1 MYYRLQKSGKYHYVY
16 LMDAKREG
24 KKVRSVIVERLGRYD
39 RLPEDVRALV
49 DKSIAEVKER
59 RPGDASRA
67 LVSQKSAAL
76 FNGILSGFQ
85 TAGQSSFNKFASL
98 RYGHLALLP
107 IWTGELG
114 LRRRIS
120 RLQRQYTEITGWEID
135 DLLFYLCALK
145 VIDPCSYLNAR
156 ESRSQFLYCP
166 WEGINLDSYYYAL
179 DFAHDFGDR
188 MIAHAVKSHLA
199 HTGGQIKMAF
209 FDCTNC
215 YFETPYDDRTWQ
227 IIRYTRQRIREKQK
241 EGLTDEEIDIW
252 LESGEFDAELKD
264 QLQAD
269 EALILRMR
277 GKSREGRYSQ
287 PIVTVALAIDQTG
300 FPIDAGVF
308 AGNISELRTL
318 SVMLDSLQDKY
329 QIKDI
334 CFVADKGL
342 NSTENLKEIGERGL
356 GFVVS
361 QPVLNKSEEFTSRM
375 LDPEGYR
382 NFDFDGVNFTVREGD
397 TDSER
402 ARFKVSD
409 FEQSSYVPTGD
420 GSLTPKGNPRK
431 HKITVNGKITFIFSP
446 QRRDRDLQDLK
457 SQRARAQLAVENGEL
472 MGNPYSTGWR
482 ALIKTKKEAA
492 RNKND
497 KEQYRAT
504 GIKEDVYNRREK
516 LAGYS
521 AIVFRHPGG
530 TDEKERL
537 DDVQILG
544 TYHKLVAI
552 EDCFRIMKT
561 TFSIRPVNVRL
572 KAHVEGH
579 CYICVLALMLMKSL
593 QQRLAA
599 DGGKVLSPSA
609 ISMALDSAM
618 VVADPSCEM
627 FLNINPSLKFG
638 LLKDLHKHK
647 TPRPLNDK
655 DDEDRLRDSYRE
667 RMDAG
672 PDALDRLLMAVG
684 CTPLPAACTKAD
696 LRNNLKLAGYSG
708 ETLISPYIE
717 RYGRE
722 LAKGQS

>member
-1 MYYRLQKSGKYHYVY
+1 
-16 LMDAKREG
+16 
-24 KKVRSVIVERLGRYD
+24 
-39 RLPEDVRALV
+39 
-49 DKSIAEVKER
+49 
-59 RPGDASRA
+59 
-67 LVSQKSAAL
+67 
-76 FNGILSGFQ
+76 
-85 TAGQSSFNKFASL
+85 
-98 RYGHLALLP
+98 
-107 IWTGELG
+107 
-114 LRRRIS
+114 
-120 RLQRQYTEITGWEID
+120 
-135 DLLFYLCALK
+135 
-145 VIDPCSYLNAR
+145 
-156 ESRSQFLYCP
+156 
-166 WEGINLDSYYYAL
+166 
-179 DFAHDFGDR
+179 
-188 MIAHAVKSHLA
+188 
-199 HTGGQIKMAF
+199 MAF

-599 DGGKVLSPSA
+599 DGGKVLSPAA

-618 VVADPSCEM
+618 LVTDPSCEM

-638 LLKDLHKHK
+638 LLSDLDKHK
-647 TPRPLNDK
+647 APRPLNER
-655 DDEDRLRDSYRE
+655 DDEERLRDSYRE
-667 RMDAG
+667 RMNGGSD
-672 PDALDRLLMAVG
+672 DFDRLLAAAG
-684 CTPLPAACTKAD
+684 CTPLPAVCTKAD
-696 LRNNLKLAGYSG
+696 LRKNLKLAGYSG

-717 RYGRE
+717 RYGKE
-722 LAKGQS
+722 LLHSGE

>member
-1 MYYRLQKSGKYHYVY
+1 MFYKLQETGGIKYVY

-39 RLPEDVRALV
+39 RLPDNIRELV
-49 DKSIAEVKER
+49 DRSIAEVKER
-59 RPGDASRA
+59 RPGDASKA
-67 LVSQKSAAL
+67 LLSQKSPAL
-76 FNGILSGFQ
+76 FNSFISGAV
-85 TAGQSSFNKFASL
+85 TAGHGSFNKFASL

-107 IWTGELG
+107 VWNGELG
-114 LRRRIS
+114 LKRKIRD
-120 RLQRQYTEITGWEID
+120 LQRHNTAITEWEMA

-156 ESRSQFLYCP
+156 ESRAQFLYCP

-188 MIAHAVKSHLA
+188 LIAHAVKSHLA
-199 HTGGQIKMAF
+199 HTGGEIKMAF

-241 EGLTDEEIDIW
+241 EGLTDDEIDAW
-252 LESGEFDAELKD
+252 LESGEFDAELKE
-264 QLQAD
+264 QLKAD
-269 EALILRMR
+269 EELILRMR

-361 QPVLNKSEEFTSRM
+361 QPVLNKSEKFTAQM

-382 NFDFDGVNFTVREGD
+382 NFDFDGVNFTVREGE

-431 HKITVNGKITFIFSP
+431 HKITLNSKIAFVFSP
-446 QRRDRDLQDLK
+446 QLRDRDLQDLK
-457 SQRARAQLAVENGEL
+457 SQRARAQLAVESGEL

-482 ALIKTKKEAA
+482 ALIRTKKEGA

-504 GIKEDVYNRREK
+504 GIKEDVCKKREE

-521 AIVFRHPGG
+521 AIVFSHPGG
-530 TDEKERL
+530 LKEKERL

-552 EDCFRIMKT
+552 EDCFRIMKS

-572 KAHVEGH
+572 KAHIEGH

-599 DGGKVLSPSA
+599 DGGKVLSPGA

-618 VVADPSCEM
+618 LVTDPSCEM

-638 LLKDLHKHK
+638 LLSDLHKHK
-647 TPRPLNDK
+647 TPRPLNER
-655 DDEDRLRDSYRE
+655 DDEDSLRDSYME
-667 RMDAG
+667 RMKAG
-672 PDALDRLLMAVG
+672 PDDLDRLFTAAG

-696 LRNNLKLAGYSG
+696 LRKNLKLAGYSD
-708 ETLISPYIE
+708 EKLISPYIE
-717 RYGRE
+717 RYGKE
-722 LAKGQS
+722 LMHSGE